1 MTDQFGNYGPELT
14 KSTATAAKYAVQQI
28 SVILTH
34 SIKVQESLY
43 LRDFFCQ
50 TLNPSTSDRYN
61 DFRQQLEVKGS

>member
-28 SVILTH
+28 SVIRTH

-43 LRDFFCQ
+43 LRDFFFVR
-50 TLNPSTSDRYN
+50 P
-61 DFRQQLEVKGS
+61 